1 LIAVPVGSVSDL
13 LNDADLT
20 HRSNTLRYINL
31 QGECSTIG
39 GVNQDWRSLCGY
51 IGIEIGEVDVT
62 LPPVRTPLRLLGGVT
77 LAPGG
82 FGIPL
87 QDFYR
92 RSGLVYDKTLDG
104 HTRRLVHAGLSTI
117 CLPVDHYMLEMFRVL
132 ATLLPEVVHMN
143 PHLIDILHDPDESMP
158 TTTALR
164 GLWYMSWLT
173 HTELHAYVKRRP
185 DDQDPEPAQ
194 VSSSTLI
201 NTLIP
206 DEHVWSNCQKWILGW
221 GSENHAPL
229 WTTRDSCR
237 TDRNTTRLRS
247 FFRLGA
253 AWCKLR

>member
-1 LIAVPVGSVSDL
+1 
-13 LNDADLT
+13 
-20 HRSNTLRYINL
+20 
-31 QGECSTIG
+31 
-39 GVNQDWRSLCGY
+39 
-51 IGIEIGEVDVT
+51 
-62 LPPVRTPLRLLGGVT
+62 
-77 LAPGG
+77 
-82 FGIPL
+82 
-87 QDFYR
+87 
-92 RSGLVYDKTLDG
+92 
-104 HTRRLVHAGLSTI
+104 
-117 CLPVDHYMLEMFRVL
+117 LPVDHYMLEMFRVL